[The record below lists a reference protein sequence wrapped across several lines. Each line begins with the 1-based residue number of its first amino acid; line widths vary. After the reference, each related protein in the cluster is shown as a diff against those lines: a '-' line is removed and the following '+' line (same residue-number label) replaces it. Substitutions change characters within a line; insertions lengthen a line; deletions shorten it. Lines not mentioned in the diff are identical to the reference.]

1 MVNIS
6 PFSHLSLSIAEA
18 NFGFGL
24 RSKSQSKSAGVKELE
39 DFVADV
45 GELRL
50 DPGQKVLQ
58 KWVAIRVVPPK

>member
-6 PFSHLSLSIAEA
+6 PFSHLSLSITEA

-39 DFVADV
+39 DFVPDV
-45 GELRL
+45 GEL
-50 DPGQKVLQ
+50 
-58 KWVAIRVVPPK
+58 